1 MPKLFHSHSFRVPIK
16 VEFDYGFKQPFNRQR
31 LPIITLFRRGN
42 LMKKKLLKL
51 SLALA
56 LAGTSTILHAEVNIN
71 AGKEKAASCIS
82 CHGEN
87 GNSMV
92 PTFPKLAQQHSSYLV
107 KQLRAFKDGTR
118 KDSMMSAMAL
128 GLSNEDIEDIA
139 AYYAGQKIS
148 ANALPVLNTDD
159 DDEKPATPDA
169 KKTTDNKDPVQALIA
184 QGSDLYRNGDLNR
197 AVSACIACHGPLG
210 EGNKPAAFPALRS
223 QHADYLIKTLTDFKS
238 GARSNNPENMMHMIA
253 KKMTDAEIKAVAY
266 HISMMK

>member
-1 MPKLFHSHSFRVPIK
+1 
-16 VEFDYGFKQPFNRQR
+16 
-31 LPIITLFRRGN
+31 
-42 LMKKKLLKL
+42 MKKKLLKL

-107 KQLRAFKDGTR
+107 KQLRAFKDGSR
-118 KDSMMSAMAL
+118 KDPMMSAMAM
-128 GLSNEDIEDIA
+128 GLSDEDMEDIA
-139 AYYAGQKIS
+139 AYYAAEKIS
-148 ANALPVLNTDD
+148 ANALPVVDD
-159 DDEKPATPDA
+159 DDDAKPAADA
-169 KKTTDNKDPVQALIA
+169 KDPVQELIA

-223 QHADYLIKTLTDFKS
+223 QHADYLIKALTDFKS